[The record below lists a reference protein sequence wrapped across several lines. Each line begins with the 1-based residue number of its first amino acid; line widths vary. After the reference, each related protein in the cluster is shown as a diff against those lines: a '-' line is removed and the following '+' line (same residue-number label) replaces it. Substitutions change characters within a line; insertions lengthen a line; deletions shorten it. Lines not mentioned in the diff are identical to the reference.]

1 MNAPRILHRH
11 HRLGLATT
19 HVLVFVALATV
30 IVAIYVAFVVG
41 IGTLMGD
48 TDNLLLS
55 VVATAAVAVAFE
67 PMRRRAQHAANAL
80 VFGER
85 ASPYEVLAGITATGD
100 GSDLDEVVTHAA
112 TLLAEGSGAA
122 RVIVWRRDDRHLTPT
137 WGWPDEPRG
146 EPVLLSSDDSEID
159 GWDLTRMLRTDQ
171 GVVGAVTVAK
181 GRDEPVRPSDVQLVD
196 EFAGQAAVL
205 VAHARLQADLQHSA
219 EDLAASRRRLLTAQS
234 DARQRLERDIHDGAQ
249 QNLVA
254 LRVKIGL
261 AKRLAEDE
269 GATDVATLLDDLAG
283 DAVDAIDSLRSLA
296 RGVYPPLLEAEGL
309 TAAITAQV
317 RQASVP
323 VTVAHDDLARHD
335 RDIESTVY
343 FCVLEALANAV
354 KYAHADHI
362 EVELRQ
368 TADELRFRVTDDGQG
383 FDLAATTTGTGLM
396 GLSDRLDAVDGTL
409 VVRSQPG
416 QGTTIEGSVP
426 RQDASSD
433 VAEAQRDTSTSG
445 ANSALGTNPMAP
457 ASTAPRS

>member
-1 MNAPRILHRH
+1 MNALHIMRRH
-11 HRLGLATT
+11 H
-19 HVLVFVALATV
+19 ALAVATIRLTV
-30 IVAIYVAFVVG
+30 LLTMATAIIAIYVAFVVG
-41 IGTLMGD
+41 IGTLIGD

-55 VVATAAVAVAFE
+55 VIATAAVAVAFE
-67 PMRRRAQHAANAL
+67 PVRQRVQHAANVL

-85 ASPYEVLAGITATGD
+85 ATPYEVLAGMTAAGD
-100 GSDLDEVVTHAA
+100 RGDLHEVVVHAA
-112 TLLAEGSGAA
+112 TLLGEAAGAS
-122 RVIVWRRDDRHLTPT
+122 RVAVWRREDGHLSPT
-137 WGWPDEPRG
+137 WGWPSLLEG
-146 EPVLLSSDDSEID
+146 EPIPLPTDDADLE
-159 GWDLTRMLRTDQ
+159 GWDLTRLLRTDQ
-171 GVVGAVTVAK
+171 GVVGAVTLDK
-181 GRDEPVRPSDVQLVD
+181 QRGEPVRTSDVQLVD

-269 GATDVATLLDDLAG
+269 GATDVATLLDNLAG
-283 DAVDAIDSLRSLA
+283 DAVNAIDSLRSLA

-323 VTVAHDDLARHD
+323 VTVTHDDLARHD

-354 KYAHADHI
+354 KYARADHI

-368 TADELRFRVTDDGQG
+368 TPHDLCFRVTDDGQG
-383 FDLAATTTGTGLM
+383 FDPTTTTTGTGLM
-396 GLSDRLDAVDGTL
+396 GLADRLDAVDGSL
-409 VVRSQPG
+409 KVSSHPG
-416 QGTTIEGSVP
+416 QGTTIQGRVP
-426 RQDASSD
+426 RQDASPD

-445 ANSALGTNPMAP
+445 AKSALGTKPMAP

>member
-1 MNAPRILHRH
+1 V
-11 HRLGLATT
+11 T
-19 HVLVFVALATV
+19 
-30 IVAIYVAFVVG
+30 
-41 IGTLMGD
+41 
-48 TDNLLLS
+48 
-55 VVATAAVAVAFE
+55 FE
-67 PMRRRAQHAANAL
+67 PVRQRVQHAANAL

-85 ASPYEVLAGITATGD
+85 ASPYEVLAGMTATGD
-100 GSDLDEVVTHAA
+100 GGDLDDVVTHAA
-112 TLLAEGSGAA
+112 TLLGEGSGATQI
-122 RVIVWRRDDRHLTPT
+122 IVWRRDDGHLAPT

-146 EPVLLSSDDSEID
+146 EPIPLTGDDSEID

-171 GVVGAVTVAK
+171 GVVGAVTLDK
-181 GRDEPVRPSDVQLVD
+181 KRGEPVRTSDVQLVD

-219 EDLAASRRRLLTAQS
+219 EELAASRRRLLTAQS

-368 TADELRFRVTDDGQG
+368 TPTDLRFRVTDDGQG
-383 FDLAATTTGTGLM
+383 FDPATTTTGTGLM